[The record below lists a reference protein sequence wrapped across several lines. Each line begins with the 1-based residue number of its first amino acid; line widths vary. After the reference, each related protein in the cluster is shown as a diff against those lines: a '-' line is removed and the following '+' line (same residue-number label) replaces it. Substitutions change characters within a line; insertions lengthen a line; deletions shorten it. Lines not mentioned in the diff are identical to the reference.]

1 MQNHQDM
8 AITAPTLPSGGGA
21 VTGLKGDIAAAGP
34 DGAATLSIPL
44 PVSPGRGYA
53 PDDAHPRIFSGFLPS
68 RARPVFA
75 NVTRSFGLWGTTVP
89 HCFLRSGTLTSRLL

>member
-1 MQNHQDM
+1 MQNHQDL

-53 PDDAHPRIFSGFLPS
+53 PLGYLIITAGRGTAPLALAGVSVGLLS
-68 RARPVFA
+68 SVARATELYPLIW
-75 NVTRSFGLWGTTVP
+75 TI
-89 HCFLRSGTLTSRLL
+89 